1 MIPAASELVAGTGVV
16 LSGWPAVVVA
26 AIASLQIVGLAVVAL
41 LHERGR
47 REFRTMSADAARLL
61 ARIEANGHRDP

>member
-1 MIPAASELVAGTGVV
+1 MIPAAPELVAGAGVV

-26 AIASLQIVGLAVVAL
+26 AIAALQIVGLAVVAL

-47 REFRTMSADAARLL
+47 RQFRMLSSDALRVLE
-61 ARIEANGHRDP
+61 RIEANGHDKP